1 MKKQN
6 TFKYGAINNKI
17 CILLIF
23 AISIIFTGCGIQPLP
38 GTKIDEASIYHD
50 RSKNNGVETIR
61 FPKFNEVKIV
71 EVGENLYEKI
81 NQKSYNTY
89 KVKLL
94 EDTSADLALGGW
106 IRTNRK
112 LAKYNNGDLF
122 HWQGKKALC
131 VSVKTDEIDKTNYL
145 CLVDIND
152 DGYFSAATYSNI
164 DTEYPLKNNAKYQI
178 TPKAPTYNS
187 DSFKYVALYQ
197 GKVGNSIK
205 VSYMEFKD
213 NMARA
218 AFTQNIEYELDA
230 DGTATIGFKGLRIKV
245 LKATNMEIQYKVLKD
260 YK

>member
-1 MKKQN
+1 MQKPV
-6 TFKYGAINNKI
+6 TFKNLAIN
-17 CILLIF
+17 ILLITT
-23 AISIIFTGCGIQPLP
+23 ISIISTGCGLQPLP
-38 GTKIDEASIYHD
+38 GVDINEASIYHD
-50 RSKNNGVETIR
+50 KSKNNGIEIIH

-81 NQKSYNTY
+81 NQKSHDTY

-94 EDTSADLALGGW
+94 ENTSATLALGGS
-106 IRTNRK
+106 IRTNKK
-112 LAKYNNGDLF
+112 LNEYSNADLY

-131 VSVKTDEIDKTNYL
+131 INAGIYMSKSTYI

-152 DGYFSAATYSNI
+152 NGYFSIATYSYK
-164 DTEYPLKNNAKYQI
+164 DTKYPLKNNAKYHI
-178 TPKAPTYNS
+178 TPKKPTYNS

-197 GKVGNSIK
+197 GKVDNRIK
-205 VSYMEFKD
+205 ISYREFKD

-230 DGTATIGFKGLRIKV
+230 DGTAIIGFKGLRIKV
-245 LKATNMEIQYKVLKD
+245 LKATNMDIEYKVLKD